1 MRRRLLVT
9 LLVVVTAGLVFA
21 GLGTFL
27 IARRNAGD
35 QAEHLAFQRA
45 TALST
50 ATMRPGLGRSGDMPN
65 FSRERL
71 AMMSRSLGV
80 QDIGVFII
88 DDLDLP
94 RARVIARL
102 PAGLTID
109 HLDLGRLIETGST
122 SGRTADIAY
131 GAAFARADDDDIG
144 LVFVVSTDHSAN
156 LGSAGGWF
164 LLASAGT
171 LLLAVGASMWLSRQ
185 LSRPVV
191 DAAAAARR
199 IAGGDLGARLPA
211 PTRTRPDE
219 LSELTTAINSMA
231 EGLER
236 SRGLERQF
244 LLSVSHDLRT
254 PLTSIIGYSEALTDG
269 TVEDAAAAGRIIR
282 SEAERLNRLVR
293 DLLDL
298 ARLDAHRFDL
308 DLRSADLVEA
318 TRRAVVAL
326 TPATEGIDLDVSMPD
341 APVMVLIDADRWAQV
356 VANLL
361 ENGLRHARSR
371 LEVTIEQAGARA
383 VLRIED
389 DGPGIDEADLP
400 HVFERLYVARSSRRP
415 SESGSGL
422 GLAIVHELVQAMGG
436 QVQATSPPGQGA
448 SITVSLPLA

>member
-1 MRRRLLVT
+1 
-9 LLVVVTAGLVFA
+9 
-21 GLGTFL
+21 
-27 IARRNAGD
+27 
-35 QAEHLAFQRA
+35 
-45 TALST
+45 
-50 ATMRPGLGRSGDMPN
+50 
-65 FSRERL
+65 
-71 AMMSRSLGV
+71 
-80 QDIGVFII
+80 
-88 DDLDLP
+88 
-94 RARVIARL
+94 
-102 PAGLTID
+102 
-109 HLDLGRLIETGST
+109 
-122 SGRTADIAY
+122 
-131 GAAFARADDDDIG
+131 
-144 LVFVVSTDHSAN
+144 
-156 LGSAGGWF
+156 
-164 LLASAGT
+164 
-171 LLLAVGASMWLSRQ
+171 
-185 LSRPVV
+185 
-191 DAAAAARR
+191 
-199 IAGGDLGARLPA
+199 
-211 PTRTRPDE
+211 
-219 LSELTTAINSMA
+219 MA

-326 TPATEGIDLDVSMPD
+326 TSATEGVDLDVSMPD